1 MTAPTDAKERGASS
15 ARSAQRTQRGRSP
28 WRVFRRI
35 VVLITAFVLVL
46 TGGLVTVHLAAAPA
60 GRLVTAWFPR
70 TVGVYAGSDVRIL
83 GVRVGTVHSIA
94 PDGDRVRVVLRIDS
108 DVPVPADAAAVVIA
122 PSVVSDRYVQLSPA
136 YTGGPQMAD
145 GAAIPPERTAIPAEI
160 DDLYASVT
168 KLAVALGPNGANA
181 HGALSDLV
189 NTTAENLAGNGAALG
204 NTVSQLGK
212 LAKTLNGNS
221 PDFFTTVHNLSDF
234 SATLAADDGD
244 IRGVE
249 DKLATVTGFL
259 ADDKADL
266 AGALSQLGT
275 ALGQVK
281 TFVED
286 NRSALK
292 TQVDK
297 LASITQSLV
306 DQRNSIAEA
315 LDVAPLATD
324 NLLNAYDPAHRA
336 LGGRADI
343 NELSLGGGAPLPLPH

>member
-1 MTAPTDAKERGASS
+1 MTAYRRGVAF
-15 ARSAQRTQRGRSP
+15 
-28 WRVFRRI
+28 V
-35 VVLITAFVLVL
+35 TAFVLVL
-46 TGGLVTVHLAAAPA
+46 VGGLAAVRLTRGPA
-60 GRLVTAWFPR
+60 GSQITAWFPH

-83 GVRVGTVHSIA
+83 GVRVGTVRSIT

-108 DVPVPADAAAVVIA
+108 GVPVPADADAVVIA
-122 PSVVSDRYVQLSPA
+122 PSVVSDRYVQLTPA
-136 YTGGPQMAD
+136 YTGGARMAD
-145 GAAIPPERTAIPAEI
+145 GAVIPPERTAIPAEI
-160 DDLYASVT
+160 DDLYTSVT
-168 KLAVALGPNGANA
+168 RLAEALGPNGANA
-181 HGALSDLV
+181 NGALSDLV
-189 NTTAENLAGNGAALG
+189 NTTAENLNGNGQPLG
-204 NTVSQLGK
+204 NTIERMGE

-221 PDFFTTVHNLSDF
+221 PDFFATVKNLSDF
-234 SATLAADDGD
+234 STVLAADDGD

-259 ADDKADL
+259 ADDKKDL
-266 AGALSQLGT
+266 AGALNQLST

-286 NRSALK
+286 NRAALK

-297 LASITQSLV
+297 LTAITQSLV
-306 DQRNSIAEA
+306 DRRASVAEA

-324 NLLNAYDPAHRA
+324 DLLNAYDPAHGA